1 MRQSL
6 GFIAVWLG
14 ATVLA
19 TWVAWFGVRDVLRS
33 EVVDDMRIEP
43 LSAVNGRTGAAAL
56 PVGAPAEPTAGVGT
70 PIATAR
76 SEVPEKPTRTRPP
89 ATAAPT
95 GTAAPVS
102 RATGSSP
109 QTTRPPSRPTS
120 SGSPRTRPD
129 PAPEPTATRTSS
141 APRASASK
149 APEAKAAPD
158 ANVRVVNVKGGSVS
172 FVIENGVC
180 RLVSAAPNAGYETK
194 VSQADGWIRVDLIQG
209 AHGSSAFCI
218 GHENR
223 TDVWEF

>member
-56 PVGAPAEPTAGVGT
+56 PVGAPTGSTAGVGT
-70 PIATAR
+70 PVATAR
-76 SEVPEKPTRTRPP
+76 SAEPEKHDRTRPP
-89 ATAAPT
+89 ATPAPT
-95 GTAAPVS
+95 AAKPVG
-102 RATGSSP
+102 RATGSAP
-109 QTTRPPSRPTS
+109 PATRSPSRPKS
-120 SGSPRTRPD
+120 SGSPRTQPD
-129 PAPEPTATRTSS
+129 PAPGPTATRTSP
-141 APRASASK
+141 APKASESK
-149 APEAKAAPD
+149 APEAKAASD

-172 FVIENGVC
+172 FVIENGIC
-180 RLVSAAPNAGYETK
+180 RLVSAVPNAGYETK